1 MIIQANSAVIDGV
14 LRHKTWLEVEGGV
27 ISSVNSGKVIN
38 ADRVVKGVLIP
49 GFVDM
54 HCHGGGGFY
63 FSDSNPSEIEQAIA
77 THYSHGTTTLVA
89 SLVTAP
95 LDILKN
101 QIQRLVAFAE
111 AGKIIGIH
119 LEGPYLARARCGAH
133 DPSLLRDPNVDELAE
148 LLSVG
153 QGYIKM
159 VTIAPELNGAIDAIK
174 YLVVHGVKVAIGHS
188 AADFDSALRGV
199 EAGATVVTHFPNAV
213 SKLDDEGHT
222 LAELAMQDTRL
233 CLEMILDGHHVSS
246 DVAMRIYNA
255 ASDRLALVTDAM
267 CAAGNSDGHYLIGQ
281 LPVTVKDS
289 VARLDSN
296 GALAGSTL
304 TMDEAFFNLQSLL
317 GYSTVQAV
325 AATSKIAARVLG
337 FHDRGEIAVGR
348 RADLLEVDLL
358 EERIERI
365 LV

>member
-1 MIIQANSAVIDGV
+1 MIIQAKSAVIDGALHENV
-14 LRHKTWLEVEGGV
+14 WIEVERNV
-27 ISSVNSGKVIN
+27 ISSISFAETSK
-38 ADRVVKGVLIP
+38 ADRVVTGVLIP
-49 GFVDM
+49 GFVDI

-63 FSDSNPSEIEQAIA
+63 FSDLDPLGIEQAID

-95 LDILKN
+95 LDVLKT

-111 AGKIIGIH
+111 AEKIIGIH

-133 DPSLLRDPNVDELAE
+133 DPSLLRDPKVDELAE

-153 QGYIKM
+153 KGYIKM
-159 VTIAPELNGAIDAIK
+159 VTIAPELNGAIDSIK
-174 YLVVHGVKVAIGHS
+174 YLVANGVKVAIGHS

-199 EAGATVVTHFPNAV
+199 EAGATLVTHFPNAV

-222 LAELAMQDTRL
+222 LAELAMNDSRL
-233 CLEMILDGHHVSS
+233 CLEMILDGHHVG
-246 DVAMRIYNA
+246 DETAKRIYRV

-281 LPVTVKDS
+281 LPVTVRDS

-304 TMDEAFFNLQSLL
+304 TMDRSFFNMQSRL
-317 GYSTVQAV
+317 GYSIVQAV
-325 AATSKIAARVLG
+325 LATSKVAAKALG
-337 FHDRGEIAVGR
+337 LDNRGEIAIGM
-348 RADLLEVDLL
+348 RADLLEVDQYG
-358 EERIERI
+358 ERISVI
-365 LV
+365 L

>member
-1 MIIQANSAVIDGV
+1 MIIQAKSAVIDGV
-14 LRHKTWLEVEGGV
+14 LRENTWLEVESGV
-27 ISSVNSGKVIN
+27 ISSINFGEASKV
-38 ADRVVKGVLIP
+38 DRVVKGVLIP

-63 FSDSNPSEIEQAIA
+63 FSDSDPLEIEQAID

-95 LDILKN
+95 LDVLKT
-101 QIQRLVAFAE
+101 QIQRLVDFAE

-119 LEGPYLARARCGAH
+119 LEGPYLARSRCGAH
-133 DPSLLRDPNVDELAE
+133 DPSLLRDPKVNELAE

-153 QGYIKM
+153 KGYIKM
-159 VTIAPELNGAIDAIK
+159 VTIAPELHGAIDSIE
-174 YLVVHGVKVAIGHS
+174 YLVAHGVKVAIGHS

-233 CLEMILDGHHVSS
+233 CLEMILDGHHVSGE
-246 DVAMRIYNA
+246 VAERIYRV
-255 ASDRLALVTDAM
+255 ASDRLALITDAM

-281 LPVTVKDS
+281 LPVTVKNS

-304 TMDEAFFNLQSLL
+304 TMDKSFFNLQSLL
-317 GYSTVQAV
+317 GYSIVQAV
-325 AATSKIAARVLG
+325 AATSKVAAQALG
-337 FHDRGEIAVGR
+337 IHDRGEIAIGMK
-348 RADLLEVDLL
+348 ADLLEVDLDG
-358 EERIERI
+358 ERISVI
-365 LV
+365 S

>member
-1 MIIQANSAVIDGV
+1 MIIQAKSAVIAGE
-14 LRHKTWLEVEGGV
+14 LREKVWLEIENGL
-27 ISSVNSGKVIN
+27 ISSVNFGEVAKF
-38 ADRVVKGVLIP
+38 DREVKGVLVP

-63 FSDSNPSEIEQAIA
+63 FSSSNPSEIKKAIQ
-77 THYSHGTTTLVA
+77 THYSHGTTTLIA

-95 LDILKN
+95 LKVLKT
-101 QIQRLVAFAE
+101 QIHALVPFAD
-111 AGKIIGIH
+111 AGRIVGIH
-119 LEGPYLARARCGAH
+119 LEGPYLAHARCGAH
-133 DPSLLRDPNVDELAE
+133 DPSLLRDPNEDELAE
-148 LLSVG
+148 LLSAG
-153 QGYIKM
+153 QGYVKM
-159 VTIAPELNGAIDAIK
+159 VTMAPELDGAIDSIK
-174 YLVVHGVKVAIGHS
+174 YLVDHGVKVAIGHS

-222 LAELAMQDTRL
+222 LAELAMQDRRL

-246 DVAMRIYNA
+246 EIAKRIYNGA
-255 ASDRLALVTDAM
+255 TDRLALITDAM

-304 TMDEAFFNLQSLL
+304 TMDQAFFNLQSIL
-317 GYSTVQAV
+317 GFSIVQAV
-325 AATSKIAARVLG
+325 TATSKVAAQALG
-337 FHDRGEIAVGR
+337 FHDRGEIAVGM

-358 EERIERI
+358 KKRISVI
-365 LV
+365 F